1 MLQIQILVTGSLHL
15 IGGILNL
22 IDPDLWKRTKSEEE
36 ISEETKVIQTYNQI
50 QAGHCRSENSR
61 VQKSET
67 S

>member
-1 MLQIQILVTGSLHL
+1 MQIQILVTGSLHL

-22 IDPDLWKRTKSEEE
+22 VDPELWKRKKSEQE

-50 QAGHCRSENSR
+50 QAGHCRLENSQ
-61 VQKSET
+61 VKKSKT